1 MHIPIIFVHTGD
13 AYYLDFSLNQA
24 YLSNP
29 ENDIYLITDQ
39 ITNKYSFVK
48 YININT
54 FSDSANQFEKVYHH
68 MSTNSYQA
76 ELFCFK
82 RWFIIKDFLASRKL
96 DKFLYLDSDLMLYC
110 KADDYFSDFNSYQFT
125 ITNKQGPQCSYF
137 SSAKYLSQFCDFVM
151 KMYTD
156 ENYKA
161 RFEEKHLQHVKQKL
175 NGGICDMTAFI
186 EYQKDFPGSAKDLS
200 VMENNS
206 VFDDN
211 FNFSDGFE
219 MTEEG
224 KRIVFENSNP
234 YGFLQG
240 KSEKI
245 KFNSLHFQGPAKK
258 HIYQY
263 YPGNNLNDLKRK
275 IKRDLLVMKNYFL
288 FRVLR
293 KLGYQTLK
301 Y

>member
-24 YLSNP
+24 HLSNP
-29 ENDIYLITDQ
+29 DNDIYLITDR

-48 YININT
+48 YIDINA
-54 FSDSANQFEKVYHH
+54 FNVSAKQFEKIYKH
-68 MSTNSYQA
+68 MSTNSYEA
-76 ELFCFK
+76 ELFCFQ
-82 RWFIIKDFLASRKL
+82 RWFVINEFLEKHQL
-96 DKFLYLDSDLMLYC
+96 NNFLYLDSDLMLYC
-110 KADDYFSDFNSYQFT
+110 KADEYFSNFNSFQFT

-137 SSAKYLSQFCDFVM
+137 SSAKYLKQFCDFIT
-151 KMYTD
+151 KMYT
-156 ENYKA
+156 EEKHMA
-161 RFEEKHLQHVKQKL
+161 RFEARHLRHIQQKL

-200 VMENNS
+200 VLENNS

-219 MTEEG
+219 MANAG
-224 KRIVFENSNP
+224 KKIVFENNSP
-234 YGFLQG
+234 YGFLKG
-240 KSEKI
+240 KTEKV

-258 HIYQY
+258 YMYQY
-263 YPGNNLNDLKRK
+263 YLGNNLNDLKRK
-275 IKRDLLVMKNYFL
+275 IKRDFLIMKNYFL
-288 FRVLR
+288 FRVFR